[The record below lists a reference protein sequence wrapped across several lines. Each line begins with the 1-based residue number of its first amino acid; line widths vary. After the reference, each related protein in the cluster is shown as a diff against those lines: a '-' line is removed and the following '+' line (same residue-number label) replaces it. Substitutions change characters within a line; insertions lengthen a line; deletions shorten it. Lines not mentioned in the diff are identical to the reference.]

1 MVQSLAGVTLCQLG
15 FDILAGCTVENL
27 EQVKKEWL
35 PAWRSGAESAR
46 AFSTVAAERGA
57 AIANFSQL
65 KESEGAAAL
74 ALASYNTLRGRGV
87 PFTQSL
93 TLASHQASTQ
103 SAAAAAAATSQG
115 KRPRDNGDNTEGG
128 RDRGS
133 KNTSGSKGN
142 EKRN

>member
-1 MVQSLAGVTLCQLG
+1 
-15 FDILAGCTVENL
+15 
-27 EQVKKEWL
+27 
-35 PAWRSGAESAR
+35 
-46 AFSTVAAERGA
+46 VAAERGA

-74 ALASYNTLRGRGV
+74 ALVAYNTLRGSGV

-103 SAAAAAAATSQG
+103 SAAAAAATG
-115 KRPRDNGDNTEGG
+115 KRPRDNSDNTEGG

-133 KNTSGSKGN
+133 KNTGGSKGN